1 MRIIW
6 IQAHLS
12 SFLIINIFL
21 ESGMKSINVSLLFLF
36 SLSTGMLNVNF
47 LKGGGLSG
55 EELYW
60 EKFIFLIFNKWVIC
74 LPELILPSSVQSLF
88 DVLSPPYMAVGRIN

>member
-1 MRIIW
+1 MY
-6 IQAHLS
+6 
-12 SFLIINIFL
+12 
-21 ESGMKSINVSLLFLF
+21 
-36 SLSTGMLNVNF
+36 NVNF

-60 EKFIFLIFNKWVIC
+60 EKVIFLIFNKWVIC

-88 DVLSPPYMAVGRIN
+88 DVLSLPYMAVGRIN